1 MRFLRT
7 VPTRRLLAMIAGLV
21 VVVAGGTAI
30 AIAATANNPV
40 PGRARSLA
48 AAIHRGLSATP
59 VQGINATV
67 SFTNNLIS
75 SSDIQ
80 SSDPILT
87 GASGRLW
94 VGGGRL
100 RLELQSNNGDAEIVV
115 DHNSFSIYD
124 PSTNTVYR
132 GTMPSAGSGSSS
144 SSGSTSTN
152 GSGEVPTIEQ
162 INAELKQLAAH
173 LDITGPTPSDFG
185 SAPAYTVT
193 ASPKHDGGLLGDI
206 QLAWDANNGVPLD
219 FAVHAS
225 GGATVL
231 ELQVTDI
238 SFGPVGPSDLNTRAP
253 ADATVVKIATPSA
266 TSAAANAARGKGKRA
281 AKPARAVTG
290 VSAVSAALPF
300 KLDAP
305 GTLYGFQQQTVQL
318 LDWGSSP
325 AALITYGQGL
335 GAIAVI
341 ERAAPAT
348 TSSHSSSNTGA
359 DHGQSQFTLPTVKL
373 SSGVT
378 AHELT
383 AHELDTALGAA
394 VEFTRGGVSYLV
406 LGSVLPTIAEH
417 AAAAL

>member
-1 MRFLRT
+1 
-7 VPTRRLLAMIAGLV
+7 MIVGLV
-21 VVVAGGTAI
+21 VVAVGGTAI
-30 AIAATANNPV
+30 AIAATSNNPV
-40 PGRARSLA
+40 PGSASLA
-48 AAIHRGLSATP
+48 AAIHRGLSAKP
-59 VQGINATV
+59 VQGITASV

-75 SSDIQ
+75 SSDLQ

-100 RLELQSNNGDAEIVV
+100 RLELQSTNGDAEIVV

-124 PSTNTVYR
+124 PSTNTVYE
-132 GTMPSAGSGSSS
+132 GTTPSGTTGSSS
-144 SSGSTSTN
+144 SGLTAN
-152 GSGEVPTIEQ
+152 GSGAVPTIDQ

-225 GGATVL
+225 GGTTVL

-238 SFGPVGPSDLNTRAP
+238 SFGPVGPSDLDTRAP

-266 TSAAANAARGKGKRA
+266 TSAGANAARGKGKRA
-281 AKPARAVTG
+281 AKRARAVTG

-300 KLDAP
+300 PLDAP
-305 GTLYGFQQQTVQL
+305 ATLDDVKQQTVQL

-325 AALITYGQGL
+325 AALVTYGQGL
-335 GAIAVI
+335 GGIAVI
-341 ERAAPAT
+341 ERAAPAAT
-348 TSSHSSSNTGA
+348 TSSPSSSNAGA
-359 DHGQSQFTLPTVKL
+359 DDGQSQFTLPTLKL
-373 SSGVT
+373 NSGV
-378 AHELT
+378 T
-383 AHELDTALGAA
+383 AHELDTALGSA

-406 LGSVLPTIAEH
+406 LGSVSPTLAVH
-417 AAAAL
+417 AAQSL